1 MNWDI
6 VEGNWLQFKGKIR
19 ARWGKLTNDELD
31 LIAGKRLELLG
42 KIQELYG
49 LTIEEAESQIQFFE
63 KQVKHYK
70 VHADK

>member
-70 VHADK
+70 IHLDK

>member
-70 VHADK
+70 IHADK